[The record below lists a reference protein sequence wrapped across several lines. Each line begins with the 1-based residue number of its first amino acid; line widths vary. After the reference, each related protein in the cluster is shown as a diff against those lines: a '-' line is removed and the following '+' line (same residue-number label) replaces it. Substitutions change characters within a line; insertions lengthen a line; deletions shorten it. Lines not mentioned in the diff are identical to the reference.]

1 MDKKM
6 FVELFLE
13 RLVKA
18 SQKEVTSLE
27 YRKSLDEKE
36 YIMVNYKNEPPY
48 IVNIT
53 GKSNL
58 DTAIAVLTT
67 IKNEGV

>member
-36 YIMVNYKNEPPY
+36 YIMVNYKEEPPY